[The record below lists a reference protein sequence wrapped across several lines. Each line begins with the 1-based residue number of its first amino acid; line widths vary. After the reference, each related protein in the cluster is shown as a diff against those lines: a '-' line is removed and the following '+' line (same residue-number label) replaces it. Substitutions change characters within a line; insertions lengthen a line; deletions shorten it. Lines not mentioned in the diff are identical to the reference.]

1 MAPWKFKK
9 GVRKK
14 LEELDG
20 TKGKLK
26 IKGTTILTLFD
37 NGKEEEEKEK

>member
-1 MAPWKFKK
+1 MRQKE
-9 GVRKK
+9 K
-14 LEELDG
+14 LM
-20 TKGKLK
+20 